1 VWWWLSSWRY
11 TKFVLRELS
20 SVFVAFFA
28 GVTLWQL
35 LALGEG
41 PQAYGQFVGRLQS
54 PLFVVLHAIA
64 FLFVL
69 FHAVTWFNLAP
80 KAMVVRLGGKRVPDV
95 VIVGLNYFT
104 WLTLSGAIVWFVLR
118 A

>member
-28 GVTLWQL
+28 AVTLWQL
-35 LALGEG
+35 LALGQG
-41 PQAYGQFVGRLQS
+41 PQAYGQFVARLQS
-54 PLFVVLHAIA
+54 PLFLVLHAIS

-80 KAMVVRLGGKRVPDV
+80 KAMVVRLGGTRVPDG
-95 VIVGLNYFT
+95 VIVGLNYFA
-104 WLTLSGAIVWFVLR
+104 WLALSGVVVWLVLR
-118 A
+118 G